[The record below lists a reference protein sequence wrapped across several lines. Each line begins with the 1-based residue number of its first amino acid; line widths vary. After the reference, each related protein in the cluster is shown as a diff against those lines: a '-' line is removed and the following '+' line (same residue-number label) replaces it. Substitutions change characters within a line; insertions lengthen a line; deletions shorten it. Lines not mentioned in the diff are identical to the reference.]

1 MYVCMYVNV
10 YICMYV
16 CVCVH
21 GDRFQEILESFDQQ
35 DVSSEV
41 LLSSLEHYTIKTSFS
56 ANYLSQKYT
65 NKAVTLLCRW
75 VQGVAR

>member
-1 MYVCMYVNV
+1 M
-10 YICMYV
+10 
-16 CVCVH
+16 
-21 GDRFQEILESFDQQ
+21 LESFDQQ

-56 ANYLSQKYT
+56 ADYLSQKYT

-75 VQGVAR
+75 VQGVARCVCINSIPLFTADLQLP